1 MSNPITL
8 GSIIEDTKSAAF
20 LGISD
25 RDVILGYIERALSLG
40 IYEENYNPSIGTL
53 DTNSDACGWVTLP
66 YFVGTVLATNV
77 AGQPSIFRNAWFEY
91 SQNGPGSFPNN
102 GNAWG
107 ATGWYGAGTNTAMG
121 SSWNGQSWDDREFSP
136 TFRDLAEWSTL
147 AAITENPADGAGN
160 LKLIVTGETQ
170 NALGDPQVVTREIP
184 LLANTASQDTNV
196 TLWRKITRVLKPVT
210 QGYVKLLGCPP
221 HQGARGVVVGYYS
234 PRETTPN
241 YRRIRVSQSCCWV
254 RVRYRLADVKS
265 LYDYDILP
273 ISNREAMLELI
284 KSIRLSDTNNL
295 EASEAYR
302 ARAIDILNKVQSIE
316 DGPGT
321 FQIQVNP
328 GYGVGT
334 RDIR

>member
-25 RDVILGYIERALSLG
+25 RDVIIGYVERALSLG

-53 DTNSDACGWVTLP
+53 DLNSDACGWVTLP

-77 AGQPSIFRNAWFEY
+77 AGQPAIFRNAWFEF
-91 SQNGPGSFPNN
+91 SQNGPGSAPNN
-102 GNAWG
+102 ANGQG
-107 ATGWYGAGTNTAMG
+107 ATGWYGSGTNSAMG
-121 SSWNGQSWDDREFSP
+121 NSWNGQTWDDRGFSP
-136 TFRDLAEWSTL
+136 TCRDFSDWSTL
-147 AAITENPADGAGN
+147 AAITENPEDGTGN
-160 LKLIVTGETQ
+160 LKLVVTGETQ
-170 NALGDPQVVTREIP
+170 NAAGDPQIVTVEIP
-184 LLANTASQDTNV
+184 LLANTASQDANV

-221 HQGARGVVVGYYS
+221 KQGAHGVVVGYYS

-241 YRRIRVSQSCCWV
+241 YRRYRVSQPNCWI
-254 RVRYRLADVKS
+254 RLRYRLAEVKL

-273 ISNREAMLELI
+273 INNREAMLELI
-284 KSIRLSDTNNL
+284 KSIRMSDTNNL

-302 ARAIDILNKVQSIE
+302 ARAIDIMNKVQSIE

-321 FQIQVNP
+321 FQMQVQQGSTP
-328 GYGVGT
+328 GT
-334 RDIR
+334 IDWR